1 MTTTTTTTAA
11 VAPDT
16 GTPESPLD
24 LLCVGIGPFGLGL
37 ACLADPLEDVRA
49 AFLDRRPEFDWHPGL
64 LFEDA
69 TLQVPFLADLVTMAD
84 PTSSYSFLNWLKTT
98 GRLYSFYVRESFY
111 PLRRDYNAYCRWAA
125 ARLPGLHWGHDVVS
139 VRRPEGSGAWQ
150 VTSAGPQGETT
161 WWTRHLVVGAGTA
174 AVLPE
179 VLSGAGAAAVHASQ
193 YLHERDRL
201 VARDH
206 VTVLGSGQSAAEVVL
221 DLLEAPQ
228 APAVDWITRSPRFYP
243 MEYTELT
250 LELTSPEYLDHFR
263 CLPEDRRDELN
274 RSQPQLHRGISAET
288 ISRIYETLIVRR
300 AAGDRAPVRL
310 LAATELTD
318 AQPHDGRT
326 LLSWR
331 STESGQRRETLTD
344 AVIAGTGYLPAPLPW
359 LEPVLSQ
366 LSLDAAG
373 RLTPDRW
380 HRASTDGSLHVLNHT
395 EHTHALTAPDLGMGP
410 MRAAI
415 VLDHVTG
422 RRPYPVERRT
432 MFQSFGQLPQ
442 TSWGP
447 RPETLAGPFT
457 TTLQDGRRFSI
468 RSVRPEA
475 DRELLHGW
483 LTEPRAEAWGL
494 VGASPEAVGRVQREI
509 ADSGAAAAWIV
520 EELIGADGTR
530 TPRAMLE
537 TYDPARSPLA
547 GIFTVRDGDAG
558 LHFFM
563 APAEDPVP
571 GTSDAVMSAAL
582 RLLFSDPAVQRVIVE
597 PDARNDRVRALNRRA
612 GFRELAQCELPEKT
626 ACLSV
631 LERHDTAAQDTA
643 AASDRPQEVLA

>member
-11 VAPDT
+11 AAPDT

-24 LLCVGIGPFGLGL
+24 LLCVGIGPFGLCL

-432 MFQSFGQLPQ
+432 MFQSFGLERSGTPADEWVSALLRVYLLPVAHLLLSRSIALMPHGENVVLRLADGLPVGAFWKDLGEEIVVMDDQTLPTGTERIRTVIEPSQQELSVHTDVLDGVLRHLGALLHADGLLAEQVHEEHREAHPQHWAAHDLLRPQFEHSCLNRLQLRDPQ
-442 TSWGP
+442 QMVDLSDPAG
-447 RPETLAGPFT
+447 TLAKAGH
-457 TTLQDGRRFSI
+457 LQNPLAAHRI
-468 RSVRPEA
+468 
-475 DRELLHGW
+475 
-483 LTEPRAEAWGL
+483 T
-494 VGASPEAVGRVQREI
+494 
-509 ADSGAAAAWIV
+509 AAAA
-520 EELIGADGTR
+520 A
-530 TPRAMLE
+530 
-537 TYDPARSPLA
+537 S
-547 GIFTVRDGDAG
+547 
-558 LHFFM
+558 
-563 APAEDPVP
+563 
-571 GTSDAVMSAAL
+571 SAAEI
-582 RLLFSDPAVQRVIVE
+582 A
-597 PDARNDRVRALNRRA
+597 
-612 GFRELAQCELPEKT
+612 
-626 ACLSV
+626 
-631 LERHDTAAQDTA
+631 
-643 AASDRPQEVLA
+643 